1 MKNVLNRKQSILTAA
16 VVVALS
22 SAALA
27 VNEPKA
33 GIPAPKPA
41 PTAKP
46 AAPAPTTPATPA
58 TPQAAPAAAPAAA
71 ANQSPLQK
79 QLSREFPN
87 AKVDVVD
94 TKEING
100 VKVHDVRVNG
110 GQTDAV
116 VTDNGDIVMAAIPHG
131 PGDMPADVAAVSQ
144 GLFGSAPSHVEAFV
158 INNYIV
164 NITANGKG
172 YELKIDPTGK
182 VTDIDTKQQA
192 QYEDP
197 KKQPK
202 ADNADVTKITP
213 LVQQRFPNAK
223 INDVHKSATSAGFFA
238 VDFHENGKYGFIS
251 IDEQNRVRSY
261 AMQEEVK
268 DLPQPV
274 QAAVNEIKGAKINS
288 VLHYTTHYWE
298 ITQNVGGDTLTMKV
312 RPDGDII
319 SVEGEGAKQVKD
331 AVTASHKQAAS
342 NAKKNPS

>member
-1 MKNVLNRKQSILTAA
+1 MDRTINRKNSVLAAAAMMALSTAA
-16 VVVALS
+16 W
-22 SAALA
+22 AA
-27 VNEPKA
+27 NP
-33 GIPAPKPA
+33 
-41 PTAKP
+41 
-46 AAPAPTTPATPA
+46 APAP
-58 TPQAAPAAAPAAA
+58 AAGA
-71 ANQSPLQK
+71 QPLQK
-79 QLSREFPN
+79 ELAKEFPN
-87 AKVDVVD
+87 AKVEVVD
-94 TKEING
+94 TKDING

-131 PGDMPADVAAVSQ
+131 PNDMPADVAAVSQ

-172 YELKIDPTGK
+172 YELKIDPTGRF
-182 VTDIDTKQQA
+182 TDIDTKQQA

-202 ADNADVTKITP
+202 ADNADVGKITK
-213 LVQQRFPNAK
+213 LVQARFPGAK
-223 INDVHKSATSAGFFA
+223 INDIHKSATSAGFYA

-261 AMQEEVK
+261 ATQEEVK

-274 QAAVNEIKGAKINS
+274 QAAVNEIKGAKING

-298 ITQNVGGDTLTMKV
+298 IQQNVGGDTLTMKV
-312 RPDGDII
+312 RPDGEVI
-319 SVEGEGAKQVKD
+319 SVEGEGAKQLKE